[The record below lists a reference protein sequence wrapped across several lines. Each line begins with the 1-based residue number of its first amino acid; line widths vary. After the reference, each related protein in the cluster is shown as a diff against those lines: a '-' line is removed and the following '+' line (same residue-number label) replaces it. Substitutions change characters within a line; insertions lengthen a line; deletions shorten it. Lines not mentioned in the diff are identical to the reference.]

1 MLVIRRQYVG
11 RHWCERDCGYV
22 LALALALELA
32 LELALALALEIAAR
46 FASKTCFARNA
57 AKHCWMLPRCAIPE
71 AVARDLLVAADA
83 LSLSLCAV
91 VTLCMNLNLR
101 LIGPCGPPTS
111 PFDSSVAKARAAH
124 AGIASGNNDDDDA
137 EASDGDNDD
146 ASGEAEASDDDSNND
161 DGDDDNDDADDDA
174 DDKSGGDDDDDDADD
189 RIGTVKSVI
198 ALLPVACRASWRCT

>member
-1 MLVIRRQYVG
+1 
-11 RHWCERDCGYV
+11 
-22 LALALALELA
+22 
-32 LELALALALEIAAR
+32 
-46 FASKTCFARNA
+46 
-57 AKHCWMLPRCAIPE
+57 MLPRCAIPE

-124 AGIASGNNDDDDA
+124 AGIASGNNDNDDA
-137 EASDGDNDD
+137 EASDGDDDD
-146 ASGEAEASDDDSNND
+146 ASGDAEASDDDGSNND
-161 DGDDDNDDADDDA
+161 DASDNAVASDDDDDDGSNNDDDDDG
-174 DDKSGGDDDDDDADD
+174 SNNDDDDDADD